1 MRNQR
6 AVEEKPRKKLSFK
19 SGGSIKTGFSIQNE
33 LNPKKKEEV
42 QQSADIGNLPHTS
55 FTKEELQA
63 VWTEYANKMQSLKK
77 MSMYTV
83 LNAHEPELDGDV
95 VTIALGHE
103 AAQNEYQNERSGLL
117 AFLKSKLNN
126 FYIDL
131 QYRIVLKEEQPKKAY
146 TNKDKLKLLQ
156 EENPALLDLV
166 KKLDLDADF

>member
-1 MRNQR
+1 
-6 AVEEKPRKKLSFK
+6 
-19 SGGSIKTGFSIQNE
+19 
-33 LNPKKKEEV
+33 
-42 QQSADIGNLPHTS
+42 
-55 FTKEELQA
+55 
-63 VWTEYANKMQSLKK
+63 
-77 MSMYTV
+77 MYTV

-166 KKLDLDADF
+166 RKLDLDADF